1 MKLST
6 LRRIAST
13 ANTTEVATKVIFR
26 KTDVYKLFISIITIG
41 TYKIRDR
48 AASWA

>member
-6 LRRIAST
+6 FRRIAST
-13 ANTTEVATKVIFR
+13 VNTTEVATKVIFR
-26 KTDVYKLFISIITIG
+26 KTDVYMLFISIITIG